1 MEKLVVLA
9 LLVIYSI
16 SDIRYK
22 EITAWQLYFGIAVVF
37 VMKAVSSTDT
47 LKCVILSAVI
57 YGIICVIADIMQNWI
72 GKADF
77 DVMYLIY
84 LTLGFENMYM
94 YLVILLAVSGILY
107 ILLNG
112 SDRNRRLP
120 LIPVLTVGYFVNVI
134 FCEVVSVG

>member
-120 LIPVLTVGYFVNVI
+120 LIPVLTVAYVVNVI
-134 FCEVVSVG
+134 FCEVVSVD